1 MNEDRNNVIQ
11 LKKRSHKQ
19 KASERFLESIGEQT
33 EPEALASGGK
43 MDDVSSE
50 CESKDDQETE

>member
-1 MNEDRNNVIQ
+1 MNEDKNNVIQ
-11 LKKRSHKQ
+11 LKKRSLKQ
-19 KASERFLESIGEQT
+19 KASERFLESIGDQV

-50 CESKDDQETE
+50 CESIDDQETE

>member
-1 MNEDRNNVIQ
+1 MNEDKNNVIQ
-11 LKKRSHKQ
+11 LKKRSLKQ
-19 KASERFLESIGEQT
+19 KASERFLESIGDQV
-33 EPEALASGGK
+33 EPEALASGDK

>member
-1 MNEDRNNVIQ
+1 MNEDKNNVIQ
-11 LKKRSHKQ
+11 LKKRSLKQ
-19 KASERFLESIGEQT
+19 KASERFLESIGDQV

-43 MDDVSSE
+43 MDYVSSE